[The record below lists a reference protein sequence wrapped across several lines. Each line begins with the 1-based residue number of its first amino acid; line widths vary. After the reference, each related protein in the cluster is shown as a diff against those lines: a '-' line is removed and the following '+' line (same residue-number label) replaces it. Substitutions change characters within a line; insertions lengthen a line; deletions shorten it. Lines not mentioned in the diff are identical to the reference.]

1 MSAEKRSSN
10 RTALIG
16 LWVGLVGVVLALI
29 GSYIGLFVAP
39 PDRHMGDVQRMLY
52 VHVPT
57 AKNSLLIFFFA
68 FCFAVANLWTGKKRL
83 NDYMVGSVETGV
95 VLNVLLLIQGML
107 WARPTWGIWWTWGD
121 VRLVFSFLMLLLFA
135 GVLALRS
142 LVEDPIRRA
151 TWTSVATIIA
161 FVDVPIVYF
170 CVRWWR
176 SLHQVQSSPA
186 TVDAAMVLPMRI
198 NLVAILF
205 IGIWMIVQRAE
216 IERRR
221 RLADDVSAPAPVP
234 LQEKI

>member
-1 MSAEKRSSN
+1 MLAARRASHGAGLLGV
-10 RTALIG
+10 ALF
-16 LWVGLVGVVLALI
+16 LI

-57 AKNSLLIFFFA
+57 SWNCLLVYLFA
-68 FCFAVANLWTGKKRL
+68 FSFAVANLWTGKSKWH
-83 NDYMVGSVETGV
+83 DYTVGAVEIGV
-95 VLNVLLLIQGML
+95 VLNVLLLIQGSL

-151 TWTSVATIIA
+151 TWTSIATIIA
-161 FVDVPIVYF
+161 FVDVPLVYF

-176 SLHQVQSSPA
+176 SLHQVQSTPE
-186 TVDAAMVLPMRI
+186 TVDPAMVLPMRI
-198 NLVAILF
+198 NAFALLF
-205 IGIWMIVQRAE
+205 IASWLIAQRAE
-216 IERRR
+216 IERCRR
-221 RLADDVSAPAPVP
+221 QRDEVDAPAPVNVH
-234 LQEKI
+234 EGTR

>member
-1 MSAEKRSSN
+1 MSAARRASDW
-10 RTALIG
+10 TTLIG
-16 LWVGLVGVVLALI
+16 LWVGLLGVVLVLI

-68 FCFAVANLWTGKKRL
+68 FCFAIANLWTGKKRW
-83 NDYMVGSVETGV
+83 NDYMVGSVEVGV

-161 FVDVPIVYF
+161 FVDVPIMYF

-198 NLVAILF
+198 NLFAILF
-205 IGIWMIVQRAE
+205 IGLWMIAQRAE
-216 IERRR
+216 LERRR
-221 RLADDVSAPAPVP
+221 RLADDVAAPARV
-234 LQEKI
+234 LLHEEF